1 MFISSSL
8 AGGVWPSESGVTLRN
23 ELRKSQGLDPY
34 SSEEMNPPS
43 LGDPDMEALERRGKR
58 QSDVDPWPL
67 VLLEDRLTGLM
78 AEGEHREV
86 GVGIDLL

>member
-1 MFISSSL
+1 
-8 AGGVWPSESGVTLRN
+8 
-23 ELRKSQGLDPY
+23 
-34 SSEEMNPPS
+34 
-43 LGDPDMEALERRGKR
+43 MEALERRGKR